1 MVWSDG
7 VMWIVGVGVVG
18 LLCGVVKVE
27 RGGEVRRGLLG
38 DVPHYQFTRA
48 YDSSSVPSREVHGQ
62 PSKAVRSRHS
72 RASRVLRI
80 CLHPMIIQMHT
91 LSASPIRL

>member
-1 MVWSDG
+1 
-7 VMWIVGVGVVG
+7 MWIVGVGVG
-18 LLCGVVKVE
+18 LLWGVVKVE
-27 RGGEVRRGLLG
+27 RWRGSSRLLG
-38 DVPHYQFTRA
+38 DVHTTSSLRA
-48 YDSSSVPSREVHGQ
+48 YDSSSVPLSGGPWLAFESRT
-62 PSKAVRSRHS
+62 SRHS